1 MPAIGQVNTLNKVLV
16 GEEFEETEH
25 GGSTDAKAA
34 LFSIGQEIGGG
45 EVPLAAGD
53 QGGELTPRSGE
64 ANPRLVKRFEQLS
77 CHEGILPELR
87 LSLIT
92 LLKARNRASRASAG
106 MILL

>member
-87 LSLIT
+87 LSL
-92 LLKARNRASRASAG
+92 NRRWGAPKRAHGASTG
-106 MILL
+106 MIHL